1 MKPLVDRPWTNILT
15 IESGIGKGKE
25 VMAQPTWGADND
37 PIPVSVYV
45 TVNDDGDRVIGTING
60 PFESV
65 EHAERLALEKA
76 SAWYERGN
84 G

>member
-1 MKPLVDRPWTNILT
+1 MKALVDRPWTNILT

-25 VMAQPTWGADND
+25 VMAQPIWGADSD

-60 PFESV
+60 PFESIK
-65 EHAERLALEKA
+65 HAEKLALEKA
-76 SAWYERGN
+76 AAWYERGN